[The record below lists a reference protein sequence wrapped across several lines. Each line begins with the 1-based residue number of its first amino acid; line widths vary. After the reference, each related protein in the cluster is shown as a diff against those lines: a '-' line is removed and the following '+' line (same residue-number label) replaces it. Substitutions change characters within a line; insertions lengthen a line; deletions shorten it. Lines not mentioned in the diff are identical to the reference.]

1 VSSRRTKVDKSV
13 AVVCCRLCRHKHN
26 MGSSSCVFCSNCQS
40 HREESSS
47 TSRPDGNTPTTTTL
61 LTFSSS
67 TDPVDQNDILLAMCA
82 QFGMS
87 FVVREPFKG
96 FPSCAECSLL
106 YGELVNLFS
115 QLKAIRLRMQVI
127 FEKYKAKV
135 VVSARQEG
143 IRVGPVDEGS
153 KGEGS
158 EENNDDDEGSLVVDE
173 NCKGLR
179 EALLMSELTSS
190 SDNMLAGNPHETTR
204 LYYSSKKRKP
214 YLVGELGPL

>member
-1 VSSRRTKVDKSV
+1 
-13 AVVCCRLCRHKHN
+13 
-26 MGSSSCVFCSNCQS
+26 MGSSSCIFCSNCQS

-47 TSRPDGNTPTTTTL
+47 TPRPDGNTPTTTTTL

-82 QFGMS
+82 QFGMT
-87 FVVREPFKG
+87 FVLREPFKG

-135 VVSARQEG
+135 VASAKQEG

-158 EENNDDDEGSLVVDE
+158 EENNDNDDEGSLVVDE

-179 EALLMSELTSS
+179 EALLMSEMTTS
-190 SDNMLAGNPHETTR
+190 SDNILAGNPHETTR
-204 LYYSSKKRKP
+204 LYYSPKKLKP